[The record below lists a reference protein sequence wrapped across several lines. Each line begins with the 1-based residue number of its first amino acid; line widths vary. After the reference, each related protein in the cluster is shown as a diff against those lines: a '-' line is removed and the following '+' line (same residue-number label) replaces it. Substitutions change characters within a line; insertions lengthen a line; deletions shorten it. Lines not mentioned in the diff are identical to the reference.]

1 MRVLITGGAG
11 FIGSAL
17 ANHLIQEGHHVR
29 VLDDLSVGERA
40 YLHPDVHFT
49 RGDVSDKPKLWG
61 LLNKVDCVYHLA
73 ARVSVSESILYPREY
88 NAVNVGGTVALMEA
102 MRDAGVQR
110 VVLGSSAAIY
120 GEQAQSPVTEDL
132 PPHPTSPYGVSKLSA
147 EHYVSSIGQLWGIET
162 VILRVFNTYGP
173 GQALPPTHPP
183 VIPQFIQQALGGGSV
198 MVYGNGAQIRDF
210 VYIDD
215 VVEGLAAAG
224 TARQVNRRIF
234 NIGSGEGSSINRLV
248 KAIETV
254 TGRDLHPLY
263 VSTESGGVSK
273 LIADISLAR
282 KLLNYQPQVSLMQG
296 LRLLLERDP
305 RFVGKEQNYSN

>member
-17 ANHLIQEGHHVR
+17 ANQLVQAGHRVR

-40 YLHPDVHFT
+40 YLHPDIHFT

-73 ARVSVSESILYPREY
+73 ARVSVSESVLYPREY

-162 VILRVFNTYGP
+162 VILRIFNAYGP
-173 GQALPPTHPP
+173 RQTLPPTHPP
-183 VIPQFIQQALGGGSV
+183 VIPQFLRQAQGGGSV
-198 MVYGNGAQIRDF
+198 MVYGDGAQVRDF

-215 VVEGLAAAG
+215 VDMHVDRISEC
-224 TARQVNRRIF
+224 TSMYKRR
-234 NIGSGEGSSINRLV
+234 GC
-248 KAIETV
+248 
-254 TGRDLHPLY
+254 
-263 VSTESGGVSK
+263 VSRG
-273 LIADISLAR
+273 
-282 KLLNYQPQVSLMQG
+282 
-296 LRLLLERDP
+296 
-305 RFVGKEQNYSN
+305 